1 MKNILNPSK
10 FFYKFLEEHLS
21 RHQHL
26 ARGKLIDVGCGQ
38 KPFQHLFKNV
48 DSYYGVD
55 IADNSKADLICDV
68 LELEIEDDS
77 ADTVLCTQVLEH
89 VSEPNTLICEMSRIC
104 KKGAIV
110 LLTAPHISRIH
121 GEPYD
126 FFRFT
131 KFGLK
136 HLFEKNGFEIIEI
149 EEMGGFFLT
158 IAFLT
163 NYYLKQKLGPFSYAI
178 NPFINLLYL
187 ALRCFDKNKDH
198 AFNYL
203 VVAKKK

>member
-10 FFYKFLEEHLS
+10 FIHGFLEQHVS
-21 RHQHL
+21 KYQHL
-26 ARGKLIDVGCGQ
+26 AQGKLIDVGCGQ
-38 KPFQHLFKNV
+38 KPFKHLFKNV

-68 LELEIEDDS
+68 LDLEIEDDS

-89 VSEPNTLICEMSRIC
+89 VSEPNTLVCEISRIC
-104 KKGAIV
+104 KKGGIV
-110 LLTAPHISRIH
+110 FLTAPHMCRIH

-136 HLFEKNGFEIIEI
+136 HLFEKNEFEIIVI
-149 EEMGGFFLT
+149 EEIGGFFLT
-158 IAFLT
+158 MTFLISF
-163 NYYLKQKLGPFSYAI
+163 YLKQKLGPLSYAI
-178 NPFINLLYL
+178 NPFINLFYL
-187 ALRCFDKNKDH
+187 ATKIFDKNKRH

-203 VVAKKK
+203 VVAKKI

>member
-26 ARGKLIDVGCGQ
+26 ACGRLIDVGCGQ
-38 KPFQHLFKNV
+38 KPFKHLFKNI

-55 IADNSKADLICDV
+55 IDENSKADLICDV
-68 LELEIEDDS
+68 LELKIESDS
-77 ADTVLCTQVLEH
+77 ADSVLCTQVLEH
-89 VSEPNTLICEMSRIC
+89 VSEPNTLMCEISRIC
-104 KKGAIV
+104 KKGGIV
-110 LLTAPHISRIH
+110 FLTAPHISRIH

-131 KFGLK
+131 RFGLK
-136 HLFEKNGFEIIEI
+136 HLFEKNKFEIIAM

-158 IAFLT
+158 MTFLT
-163 NYYLKQKLGPFSYAI
+163 NFYLKQKLGPFSYAI

-187 ALRCFDKNKDH
+187 VVQYFDKNKSNT
-198 AFNYL
+198 FNYL
-203 VVAKKK
+203 VVAKKI